1 MRVVIADD
9 EVLAL
14 ERLRTLFQQIPG
26 TEVVGEATNGTEA
39 LQTIVA
45 SKPDIV
51 MLDIEMPDL
60 NGLAVATMIPIEQRP
75 EIIFIT
81 AFEHYAADA
90 FNVEASDYLLK
101 PVQFDRLWQA
111 IERSK
116 RRHYLRSLATKA
128 EAEAEVEAE
137 VKVEEVLGNPIEIL
151 NEEPK
156 DGLWAQ
162 TRDGAVLVP
171 FSSVDWIEAQRDYV
185 VLHTATRSHMV
196 RMPMRTLEG
205 LLDQNELMR
214 VHRSA
219 FARPSNVVEVRRL
232 GRTINRLV
240 LRDGAVVPVG
250 PNYARDVGKRLGYT
264 DSF

>member
-1 MRVVIADD
+1 MRVLIADD
-9 EVLAL
+9 EMLAL

-39 LQTIVA
+39 LQTIMA
-45 SKPDIV
+45 CKPDIV

-128 EAEAEVEAE
+128 EVEAE
-137 VKVEEVLGNPIEIL
+137 AQAEAVIREPSEGDDEETL
-151 NEEPK
+151 

-171 FSSVDWIEAQRDYV
+171 FSTVDWIEAQRDYV

-196 RMPMRTLEG
+196 RMPMRTLEAK
-205 LLDQNELMR
+205 LDQSELMR

-232 GRTINRLV
+232 GRTINRLI

-250 PNYARDVGKRLGYT
+250 PNYAREVGKRLGYS